1 MTFTSA
7 VSEQRAVQY
16 FIGVDVQVSLACS
29 YLVLDATG
37 EVVDSG
43 LLVSDDIRQTPR
55 TTGKFR
61 DLRRLIDRYADGDA
75 RRVAVGIDAPRQPLS
90 TARTFSYTA
99 KRGWVP
105 FSEDDHTSGRHCEV
119 ALSVLKLAV
128 PRWTPLERNAKSWMK
143 LGFRL
148 FAELADLP
156 RVYEVVSSAGYV
168 QLDKADE
175 RALTAADM
183 RVLKP
188 GSKDLADAMMAA
200 HTVREFVQ
208 GRGCEIGG
216 GDGLGTI
223 VLPRALGA
231 EEAESAVLEWVGV

>member
-61 DLRRLIDRYADGDA
+61 AVRRGEKVLSTESDLRRLIDRYADGDA

-156 RVYEVVSSAGYV
+156 RVYEVVSSAG
-168 QLDKADE
+168 
-175 RALTAADM
+175 
-183 RVLKP
+183 
-188 GSKDLADAMMAA
+188 
-200 HTVREFVQ
+200 
-208 GRGCEIGG
+208 
-216 GDGLGTI
+216 
-223 VLPRALGA
+223 
-231 EEAESAVLEWVGV
+231 